1 MSKKRNFLCNRL
13 QARAVAKEKKRQD
26 SRLTPFSTAKH
37 LIRLLLVHLTVYH
50 FKAQIELLAGAFP
63 SVMRPKP
70 VLGMAVDGLF
80 EHTEVDVCYFKLG
93 HFLRLIGN
101 ELELGFVM
109 SARGSG
115 QVEIEYYVVGLTGDA
130 LRTAE
135 HRRVVMQ
142 KVAPVMYVPP
152 ERHLIA
158 DVSNHHGAVLTLVAD
173 YLAQRFLHG
182 DANGTEALAQLQIEF
197 VEHFVLQRM
206 VNLSALCLVGYPKGQ
221 RGDEFP
227 VAIVAEINRT

>member
-1 MSKKRNFLCNRL
+1 
-13 QARAVAKEKKRQD
+13 
-26 SRLTPFSTAKH
+26 
-37 LIRLLLVHLTVYH
+37 
-50 FKAQIELLAGAFP
+50 
-63 SVMRPKP
+63 
-70 VLGMAVDGLF
+70 
-80 EHTEVDVCYFKLG
+80 
-93 HFLRLIGN
+93 
-101 ELELGFVM
+101 M

-142 KVAPVMYVPP
+142 EVAPVMYIPP

-182 DANGTEALAQLQIEF
+182 DANGTEALTQLQIEF